1 MGFAQLYYTSC
12 EHGLSGYAGYQFNA
26 ATPGVDPRVLREIER
41 FTVYEPP
48 RSSLPE
54 HVDEHPVNLCYSPDV
69 GGVPVLSRVIS
80 SGDDPSGRPGNYFAH
95 SLVSSTPGTGP
106 LPAEL
111 WEADFW
117 VETPV
122 DDPAA
127 VELSELTES
136 EVGPGPLDR
145 ERTDSWVRRWSP
157 EVVARLLLAVDGA
170 VDGARPLALV
180 ADSASVAHW
189 VAALTHLMPPE
200 RSRMLSFS
208 TYCGNP
214 GEAFVHVVGVPPGSD
229 TAPWRDRFTVY
240 DPELGSLDDLP
251 VPRPRAWAVAERLA
265 RLGTRRAAAMW
276 RQARSYASGREAS
289 LADWRPVLAAVSLLR
304 EWAAPVEDLR
314 AVREWLPEAVEWLA
328 PEDAATLIHR
338 ILDADT
344 TSECRSCARS
354 ACGPACER
362 ESRPLVAAAVGGP
375 GGSGPGD
382 FSHATGAG
390 LAVKVRGASEVMTL
404 DHGALAG
411 LQKVAH
417 RVDGVSGITDR
428 IERVMVRRSLDDIAA
443 GRAAPLVDPVR
454 SESVRETARERV
466 AALLSGERDEVAPER
481 AVELLRW
488 ARAGGLAPPTASLER
503 YGDQVL
509 APLLS
514 GSLLPDPAVR
524 TLITSHAGIR
534 RGAATG
540 LAQLPRDRLATLAAG
555 PVGALFADDRDGSTA
570 VLRELRLLG
579 TDDRT
584 DPPDLLSHAVAVRR
598 EGRTARARGIAA
610 YDVDEDL
617 LTQVW
622 GPDHGP
628 RTALLTLRVLRPGT
642 LVAPEVGG
650 WVSAAITSAPA
661 SGQERAWR
669 ELVDEVS
676 GHWLRVRLPEPGQRV
691 LAEWSQVRPA
701 LVALRAAGDEEG
713 PDRLEAVHQA
723 IRETHPAV
731 REITRRLAAR
741 MLLGWRRCAPLA
753 EALRDCPEEV
763 FEAYCQTVTLRLA
776 DERPDTATAALVYQA
791 TGQESLVGHER
802 ARYLE
807 TVVLTPAVAAWKRRH
822 VARMRRQLSRES
834 GGAFDEWASH
844 VRGPRARG
852 LFGLGR
858 RAGGGRP

>member
-1 MGFAQLYYTSC
+1 M
-12 EHGLSGYAGYQFNA
+12 
-26 ATPGVDPRVLREIER
+26 
-41 FTVYEPP
+41 
-48 RSSLPE
+48 
-54 HVDEHPVNLCYSPDV
+54 
-69 GGVPVLSRVIS
+69 
-80 SGDDPSGRPGNYFAH
+80 
-95 SLVSSTPGTGP
+95 
-106 LPAEL
+106 
-111 WEADFW
+111 
-117 VETPV
+117 
-122 DDPAA
+122 
-127 VELSELTES
+127 
-136 EVGPGPLDR
+136 
-145 ERTDSWVRRWSP
+145 
-157 EVVARLLLAVDGA
+157 
-170 VDGARPLALV
+170 

-354 ACGPACER
+354 VCGPACER

-579 TDDRT
+579 TADRT

-844 VRGPRARG
+844 VRGPRVRG